1 MNKLINLFICL
12 IFNVSPT
19 VFACERT
26 LSVAS
31 HDAFWPPYV
40 LGINGELQGA
50 EVDALN
56 IIFAGSPFC
65 FKVELLP
72 NSKRAFVELKHGRID
87 LGWAASY
94 TDNRAKYVHFSESY
108 RTEVMRL
115 YENKNNQH
123 NVDILEDIFKQGL
136 TVGANFGSYY
146 GEEFEQ
152 YKTTYKKQIEYTS
165 AVSKRFEMLNK
176 QRIDFAIEDELASAY
191 FIKRSSNLAPVKNIK
206 FINKDAIHLML
217 SKDTVSVEEL
227 EVINKHIKNNQTA
240 LKALFE

>member
-1 MNKLINLFICL
+1 M
-12 IFNVSPT
+12 SPT
-19 VFACERT
+19 EFACERT

-94 TDNRAKYVHFSESY
+94 TDNCAKHVHFSESY

-115 YENKNNQH
+115 YENKNNLH
-123 NVDILEDIFKQGL
+123 NVDSLEDIFKLGL

-152 YKTTYKKQIEYTS
+152 YKTKRRSKFAYFSQSYRDEVMLLYKNTLSPNLSSIEQLFSQGFSIAVNRGSYYGEQFELLKKAYPKQVVLIST
-165 AVSKRFEMLNK
+165 ADKRFEMLNK
-176 QRIDFAIEDELASAY
+176 QRVDFVIEDALSGL
-191 FIKRSSNLAPVKNIK
+191 FFLKQSLNI
-206 FINKDAIHLML
+206 
-217 SKDTVSVEEL
+217 
-227 EVINKHIKNNQTA
+227 
-240 LKALFE
+240 